1 MMGLKWLEI
10 IIELWPAKM
19 FEWRKVTQDLRNG
32 GPLEMLTI
40 AKLIKIKVPLHQF
53 S

>member
-1 MMGLKWLEI
+1 MGLKWLEI

-19 FEWRKVTQDLRNG
+19 FEWRKVTQDLRNE
-32 GPLEMLTI
+32 GPLEMLMI
-40 AKLIKIKVPLHQF
+40 AKLLKIKVPLHQF

>member
-1 MMGLKWLEI
+1 MGLKWLEI
-10 IIELWPAKM
+10 VIELWPAKM

-32 GPLEMLTI
+32 GPLEMLMI
-40 AKLIKIKVPLHQF
+40 AKLIEIKVLLQEF